1 MSDLFASN
9 PFASA
14 ARQFAQSALKANT
27 LAFQGF
33 ENIINL
39 QLKSMETN
47 VKTSVAFLSEASEV
61 TDLEGAKAI
70 WPKSAS
76 LVKDSSEQIYST
88 SQEVLGQAL
97 KTSEAIGQIF
107 RSQFQAA
114 NDNLTKAASKAAKAA
129 AAG

>member
-1 MSDLFASN
+1 MSDLFANN

-33 ENIINL
+33 ERIVNL
-39 QLKSMETN
+39 QLKSAESN
-47 VKTSVAFLSEASEV
+47 VHSSVAFLSEASEV
-61 TDLEGAKAI
+61 SDLEAAKAI
-70 WPKSAS
+70 WPKGAS
-76 LVKDSSEQIYST
+76 LVKNSSEQIYST

-114 NDNLTKAASKAAKAA
+114 NDSLTKAASKATKAA

>member
-1 MSDLFASN
+1 MSDMFANN

-33 ENIINL
+33 ERIVNL
-39 QLKSMETN
+39 QLKSAETS
-47 VKTSVAFLSEASEV
+47 VKSSVAFLSEASEV
-61 TDLEGAKAI
+61 ADLDAAKAI
-70 WPKSAS
+70 WPKGAS
-76 LVKDSSEQIYST
+76 LVKDSSEQLYST

-107 RSQFQAA
+107 RSQFQAT
-114 NDNLTKAASKAAKAA
+114 NDSLTKAAAKATKAA
-129 AAG
+129 AAA